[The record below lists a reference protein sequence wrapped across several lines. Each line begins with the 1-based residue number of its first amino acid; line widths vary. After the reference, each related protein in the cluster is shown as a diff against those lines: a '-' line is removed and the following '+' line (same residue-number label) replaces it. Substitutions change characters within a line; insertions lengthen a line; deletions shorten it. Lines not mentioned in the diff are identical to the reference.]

1 MTRINAKTM
10 RSFFI
15 FGGMVACLLGH
26 SFSVF
31 ATDEASETAGE
42 DSSQMLSGWL
52 LRFIRSEQ
60 VTDLNFDN
68 RM

>member
-1 MTRINAKTM
+1 MTRINAETM

-42 DSSQMLSGWL
+42 DSSADVVRL
-52 LRFIRSEQ
+52 LPFIRSEQ
-60 VTDLNFDN
+60 LTGLNFDN